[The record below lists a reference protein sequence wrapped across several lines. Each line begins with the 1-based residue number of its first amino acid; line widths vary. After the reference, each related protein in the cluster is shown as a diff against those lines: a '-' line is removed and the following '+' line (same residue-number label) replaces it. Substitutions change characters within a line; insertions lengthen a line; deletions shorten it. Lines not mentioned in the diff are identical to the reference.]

1 MRTNK
6 NWMRVGMGTLI
17 VGAALAGCKTPTHDE
32 RSEGR
37 VKDDKNITSNVQ
49 KHLEADPTYKFQS
62 VGVRTFAG
70 VVELSGFVNN
80 EEQRT
85 RAETI
90 ARNTEG
96 VELVANGIT
105 LKALNAEPTGRTNT
119 EPRVYS
125 QPQTPVQT
133 TPGKQTT
140 PSQESK

>member
-1 MRTNK
+1 
-6 NWMRVGMGTLI
+6 MRVGVVTLI

-37 VKDDKNITSNVQ
+37 VVDDKNITADIEKN
-49 KHLEADPTYKFQS
+49 LEADPTYKFES

-80 EEQRT
+80 EDQKT

-90 ARNTEG
+90 ARNTQG
-96 VELVANGIT
+96 VREVANGIT
-105 LKALNAEPTGRTNT
+105 LKAINTEPTGRTNT

-125 QPQTPVQT
+125 EPQTPVQSA
-133 TPGKQTT
+133 PGK
-140 PSQESK
+140 PAPESK